1 MKGSAQLG
9 FATIAELARR
19 IEDLTLSPVELTKA
33 LLERIDRHE
42 PKLHAFIAITAERA
56 LEDARRA
63 EREITGGDY
72 RGPLHGIPYALK
84 DIYETAGIET
94 TACSRI
100 YQGYVPSADATTTR
114 RLHEAGG
121 VLLGKL
127 VTHEFAH
134 GGPSFD
140 LPWPPARNPWN
151 FDHVTG
157 GSSSG
162 SGAAVAAGLTPV
174 ALGTDTGG
182 SIRSPAGLCGLVG
195 LKPTYGLVSRSGV
208 IANSYSY
215 DHCGPLTR
223 SVEDA
228 AIVLQCLAG
237 HDPSDPAS
245 AEVTVPNYRSALTG
259 NLKGMTIGV
268 IRHFYED
275 DAPVSSEVHTAME
288 AAIGVLRGLGARVTE
303 VRLRPLSIYQDIKV
317 TQAEPEV
324 FSIHQADLRGR
335 PENYGEDFRGRVLP
349 ACLIGARDYLAAS
362 RERAR
367 VVAEMQPIY
376 AHCDALLTVGPGP
389 APRFGGWR
397 VIDFWQSGSIT
408 APFNVTGGP
417 ALVQC
422 MGFTKKGLPMS
433 LQLTGR
439 PFDDATV
446 LQVADAYERETRW
459 LDRRPNL
466 SGAPGGPMPD
476 VPAPAKASLSA
487 AERDTVATI
496 ATRAGLNLGERD
508 FEQLCASAPYV
519 SSRVDRVS
527 RARELCEP
535 PTHIFHHHRSKLG
548 ILP

>member
-1 MKGSAQLG
+1 MSDPATLD
-9 FATIAELARR
+9 FATIAELAPL
-19 IEDLTLSPVELTKA
+19 IEARALSPVELTEA
-33 LLERIDRHE
+33 LLKRIERYE
-42 PKLHAFIAITAERA
+42 PKLHAFVALTAEHAMAAAQRAEQQITA
-56 LEDARRA
+56 
-63 EREITGGDY
+63 GGY
-72 RGPLHGIPYALK
+72 QGPLHGIPFALK

-94 TACSRI
+94 TACSRVF
-100 YQGYVPSADATTTR
+100 QGYVPNEDATTTR
-114 RLHEAGG
+114 RLNEAGG
-121 VLLGKL
+121 VLFGKL

-140 LPWPPARNPWN
+140 LPWLPARNPWH

-162 SGAAVAAGLTPV
+162 SGAAVAAGLLPV

-182 SIRSPAGLCGLVG
+182 SIRGPAGLCGLVG
-195 LKPTYGLVSRSGV
+195 LKPTYGLVSRRGV

-237 HDPSDPAS
+237 YDPADPAS
-245 AEVTVPNYRSALTG
+245 AQVAVPSYRAALTG
-259 NLKGMTIGV
+259 DLRGMTIGV

-275 DAPVSSEVHTAME
+275 DAPVSGEVHAAIE
-288 AAIGVLRGLGARVTE
+288 AAIGVLRGLGARITE
-303 VRLRPLSIYQDIKV
+303 VRLRPLPIYQDIKV

-324 FSIHQADLRGR
+324 FSIHQADLRSR
-335 PENYGEDFRGRVLP
+335 IEDYGEDFKGRVLP

-367 VVAEMQPIY
+367 VVAEMEPIY
-376 AHCDALLTVGPGP
+376 GHCDALLTVGPGP
-389 APRFGGWR
+389 APRFDGWR
-397 VIDFWQSGSIT
+397 VIDFWRGGSIT

-422 MGFTKKGLPMS
+422 MGFTDGGLPMS
-433 LQLTGR
+433 LQLAGK

-446 LQVADAYERETRW
+446 LRIAHAYERETRW
-459 LDRRPNL
+459 LDRRPDL
-466 SGAPGGPMPD
+466 EAPPGGPLPG
-476 VPAPAKASLSA
+476 VPAPAVCSLST
-487 AERDTVATI
+487 AERDAVATI

-508 FEQLCASAPYV
+508 FEQLCASAPLV
-519 SSRVDRVS
+519 SARVGRVS
-527 RARELCEP
+527 RARERYDP
-535 PTHIFHHHRSKLG
+535 PTHLFRHHRSA
-548 ILP
+548 